1 MNNFIRL
8 TELLLQVYTLKYTRM
23 KTVVLVSFLLI
34 ALVGYPVWAQNASG
48 GPGNY
53 VVVVGTFSV
62 RENANKFARQVRKQK
77 LNPQLEMDNI
87 KNVHHV
93 YVLETDNH
101 DAAIAEA
108 KRLQKSSPFKDAW
121 VFSRGLIVEPVIATV
136 VEEKPKEE
144 EKKIIIEEPP
154 KEVKAVP
161 VDSAKLREEK
171 IKNEVEKKVMSTK
184 KGDMEKLDFIFFYR
198 DASVLR
204 PESRFAV
211 DKLLQ
216 LLREKPKTE
225 IRIHG
230 HTNGN
235 ESGKII
241 KRASDKAD
249 FFSLAN
255 TVEDY
260 GSAKELSELR
270 ANTIRD
276 YLIAN
281 GIDKKRMSVKAWGGK
296 KPLVNEDSDK
306 AETNVRVEIEVV
318 QSQE

>member
-1 MNNFIRL
+1 
-8 TELLLQVYTLKYTRM
+8 M
-23 KTVVLVSFLLI
+23 KTVVLASFLLI
-34 ALVGYPVWAQNASG
+34 ALIGHRAWAQSASS

-53 VVVVGTFSV
+53 LVVVGTFSV
-62 RENANKFARQVRKQK
+62 RENANKFTRQVRKQK
-77 LNPQLEMDNI
+77 LKPQLEVDKI
-87 KNVHHV
+87 KNLHHV

-101 DAAIAEA
+101 DAAIGEA
-108 KRLQKSSPFKDAW
+108 KRLQKSGQYRDAW

-136 VEEKPKEE
+136 IEEKPKEE
-144 EKKIIIEEPP
+144 VRIEEPP
-154 KEVKAVP
+154 KEVKADP
-161 VDSAKLREEK
+161 IDSAKLREEH
-171 IKNEVEKKVMSTK
+171 IKSEVEKKVMSTK
-184 KGDMEKLDFIFFYR
+184 KGEMEKLDYIFFYR

-204 PESRFAV
+204 PESSFAV
-211 DKLLQ
+211 DKLVQ
-216 LLREKPKTE
+216 LLREKPKIE

-235 ESGKII
+235 EPGKII
-241 KRASDKAD
+241 KRANDKAD

-255 TVEDY
+255 TIEDY

-296 KPLVNEDSDK
+296 KPLFNEDSDK
-306 AETNVRVEIEVV
+306 AEANVRVEIEVV
-318 QSQE
+318 KSHE

>member
-1 MNNFIRL
+1 
-8 TELLLQVYTLKYTRM
+8 M

-34 ALVGYPVWAQNASG
+34 ALIGHRASAQSASSS
-48 GPGNY
+48 PGNY

-62 RENANKFARQVRKQK
+62 RENANKFAKQLRKQK
-77 LNPQLEMDNI
+77 LKPQLEIDKIN
-87 KNVHHV
+87 NLNHV
-93 YVLETDNH
+93 YVLETDSH
-101 DAAIAEA
+101 DTAIAEA
-108 KRLQKSSPFKDAW
+108 KRLQKSGLFRDAW

-154 KEVKAVP
+154 KEVKVVP
-161 VDSAKLREEK
+161 IDSAKLREEK

-184 KGDMEKLDFIFFYR
+184 KGGMEKLDYIFFYR

-235 ESGKII
+235 EPGKII
-241 KRASDKAD
+241 KRSSDKAD
-249 FFSLAN
+249 FFSLTN

-270 ANTIRD
+270 ANAIRD
-276 YLIAN
+276 YLVAN

>member
-1 MNNFIRL
+1 
-8 TELLLQVYTLKYTRM
+8 M

-34 ALVGYPVWAQNASG
+34 ALVGRSAWAQSAGS

-62 RENANKFARQVRKQK
+62 LKNANKFTRQIKKKK
-77 LNPQLEMDNI
+77 LNPQVEADKTNNLY
-87 KNVHHV
+87 HV
-93 YVLETDNH
+93 YVLETDSH
-101 DAAIAEA
+101 DTAIAEA

-121 VFSRGLIVEPVIATV
+121 VFNRGLIVEPVIATV
-136 VEEKPKEE
+136 IEEKPKEE

-154 KEVKAVP
+154 KEVKAAP

-171 IKNEVEKKVMSTK
+171 IKSEVEKKVMLTK

-211 DKLLQ
+211 DKLVRLM
-216 LLREKPKTE
+216 REKPKTE

-230 HTNGN
+230 HTNGK

-249 FFSLAN
+249 FFSLTN

>member
-1 MNNFIRL
+1 
-8 TELLLQVYTLKYTRM
+8 M
-23 KTVVLVSFLLI
+23 KTVVLVSFLLL
-34 ALVGYPVWAQNASG
+34 ALIGHRASAQSASSS
-48 GPGNY
+48 PGNY

-62 RENANKFARQVRKQK
+62 RENANKFAKQLRKQK
-77 LNPQLEMDNI
+77 LKPQLEIDKIN
-87 KNVHHV
+87 NLNHV
-93 YVLETDNH
+93 YVLETDSH
-101 DAAIAEA
+101 DTAIAEA
-108 KRLQKSSPFKDAW
+108 KRLQKSGLFRDAW

-154 KEVKAVP
+154 KEVKVVP

-184 KGDMEKLDFIFFYR
+184 KGGMEKLDYIFFYR

-241 KRASDKAD
+241 KRSSDKAD
-249 FFSLAN
+249 FFSLTN

-270 ANTIRD
+270 ANAIRD
-276 YLIAN
+276 YLVAN